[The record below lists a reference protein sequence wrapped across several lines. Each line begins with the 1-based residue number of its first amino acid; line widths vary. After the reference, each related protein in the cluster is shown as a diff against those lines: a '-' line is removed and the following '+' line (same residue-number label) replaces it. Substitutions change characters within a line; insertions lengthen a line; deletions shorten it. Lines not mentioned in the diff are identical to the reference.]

1 MYILLILSFS
11 TNKTFRKL
19 SNLLIFRS
27 PYFFMPFLS
36 KKVHIKDRHL
46 IFLGTDIEMKVI
58 VNENVA
64 NPIELVANDETSPGE
79 ELKLLEPLLANETST
94 DVEAIDPQRT
104 EFQQEAT
111 QISLCPNIVVTTINE
126 VEMTEITAKTEA
138 NYDTKGIYA
147 ISSQ

>member
-36 KKVHIKDRHL
+36 KKVQIKDRHL

-64 NPIELVANDETSPGE
+64 NPIELEANAETSPGE
-79 ELKLLEPLLANETST
+79 ELQQLLEPLSAKETST
-94 DVEAIDPQRT
+94 DVEANIT
-104 EFQQEAT
+104 KFQQEAANKS
-111 QISLCPNIVVTTINE
+111 QSPNIVVTTINE
-126 VEMTEITAKTEA
+126 MEMTETTAKTEA
-138 NYDTKGIYA
+138 NYDPKGILCHKV
-147 ISSQ
+147 